1 MGNRE
6 KTPPTEGKKK
16 TGRKDPSAQI
26 AKTAKNKAKNIAKNM
41 KNGDP
46 LAGVSRPGKW
56 KK

>member
-16 TGRKDPSAQI
+16 TGRKDPSAQM
-26 AKTAKNKAKNIAKNM
+26 AKTAKNKAKNIAKN
-41 KNGDP
+41 KRNGDP